1 MATAVRPQRPPRWQ
15 RMLTPDN
22 ITLGLFL
29 GVPLIIYFMW
39 VWGPAIAT
47 IFISFTRWDNA
58 SDPQWIG
65 LRNYTRLFQY
75 PLFKQSLINNFI
87 WLIVFISIP
96 TTSGLGLAIL
106 LDRKLRFTRFYQSA
120 LYLPLVLSLP
130 VVGLMFTWFFK
141 PDDGLVN
148 AFLRLVSHNAIQP
161 GWLADPHLALATILT
176 AAVWRHVGYVMILF
190 LAGLKGLDASLG
202 EAAYVDGANE
212 WQRFWG
218 VTLPLL
224 KPITVIVLV
233 ITVIESLRAF
243 DLELIRKRE

>member
-65 LRNYTRLFQY
+65 LRNYTRLFQD

-130 VVGLMFTWFFK
+130 VVGLMFT
-141 PDDGLVN
+141 
-148 AFLRLVSHNAIQP
+148 
-161 GWLADPHLALATILT
+161 
-176 AAVWRHVGYVMILF
+176 
-190 LAGLKGLDASLG
+190 
-202 EAAYVDGANE
+202 
-212 WQRFWG
+212 
-218 VTLPLL
+218 
-224 KPITVIVLV
+224 
-233 ITVIESLRAF
+233 
-243 DLELIRKRE
+243 